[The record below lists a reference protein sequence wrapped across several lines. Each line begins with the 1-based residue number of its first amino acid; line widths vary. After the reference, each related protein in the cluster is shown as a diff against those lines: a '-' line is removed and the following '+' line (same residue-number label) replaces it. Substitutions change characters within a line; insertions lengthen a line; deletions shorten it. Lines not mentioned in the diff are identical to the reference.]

1 MSGHY
6 RYPGARPFEAQES
19 SVFFGRDQDIQ
30 RLLQRVQLEPL
41 LLLYAK
47 SGLGKSSLL
56 NAGLLPRIQQAQH
69 LQPFSIRFQAYQ
81 EGAQGNIWPLDR
93 AREQLQAES
102 PLLDQLFQEDQKSL
116 WYLLKAHQLNGDQK
130 AGALLLFDQFEELFT
145 YPPSAVEAFAK
156 QLSELLYS
164 TIPDHYRQGLE
175 KRLKDAPGTIS
186 EEALQRLH
194 QPFRLR
200 IIMAIRSDRY
210 SLLDRI
216 KPFLPTLL
224 DSTYELQPLSRRQ
237 AEDAILNPAYASTD
251 FVSPIFDYEDEAV
264 DHLIQFLS
272 QDVEA
277 QIESF
282 QLQILCEYVE
292 RKLVLDKG
300 KKKIL
305 KADLAHPQQIL
316 EDYYLDKIAEIID
329 PAEQLAVRHLI
340 EEGLI
345 FEEEERR
352 LSLYEGQI
360 ESSYGVTK
368 PLLDRLVAT
377 HLIRAEPS
385 LRGGYTYE
393 LSHDTLVV
401 PVLKAKALR
410 THAENEQQKI
420 AQEKQREVELEAER
434 YKRTRAR
441 RLAVFMTVLALL
453 AVTASIFA
461 YTQYLAANTAKEDAE
476 VKQEIAEENLRQRI
490 QLETQNLLRE
500 VEILEQVGQYTIAR
514 QKLQEG
520 LSVDSTNTILKKKLN
535 SLQRN

>member
-19 SVFFGRDQDIQ
+19 SVFFGRDQDIKQ
-30 RLLQRVQLEPL
+30 LLQRVQLEPL
-41 LLLYAK
+41 LVLYAK

-81 EGAQGNIWPLDR
+81 EGAQENIWPLDR

-145 YPPSAVEAFAK
+145 YPPSTVEAFAK

-175 KRLKDAPGTIS
+175 KRLKEAPGTIS

-292 RKLVLDKG
+292 RKLVQERG
-300 KKKIL
+300 KTKIL
-305 KADLAHPQQIL
+305 KSDLANPQKIL
-316 EDYYLDKIAEIID
+316 EDYYLDKIAEIENKD
-329 PAEQLAVRHLI
+329 EQLAVRRLI
-340 EEGLI
+340 EEGLV

-368 PLLDRLVAT
+368 PLLDQLVAT

-393 LSHDTLVV
+393 LSHDTLVI

-410 THAENEQQKI
+410 VRAETEQQR
-420 AQEKQREVELEAER
+420 AVQEEERQAELAKER
-434 YKRTRAR
+434 RKRSRAR
-441 RLAVFMTVLALL
+441 NIAIFMSFLAVLAI
-453 AVTASIFA
+453 ASSIFA
-461 YTQYLAANTAKEDAE
+461 YTQYEAANTARRDAE
-476 VKQEIAEENLRQRI
+476 EKQDIAEENLRQRI
-490 QLETQNLLRE
+490 QVETENLLRE
-500 VEILEQVGQYTIAR
+500 VDILEQAGQFTIAR
-514 QKLQEG
+514 RKLEEG
-520 LSVDSTNTILKKKLN
+520 LAVDSTNVSLKEKLN